1 MNADLRLRRA
11 IVPVLISLLL
21 LSCQKGGAPVTVSKG
36 VLDLRHIEQGDEF
49 SVKMNGEWEF
59 YFNRFITSSPSGGSD
74 SLKPDCYGSVPAFWS
89 DYRIGGQ
96 KLPGFGYASYRAI
109 VLLPSGYRDR
119 LGIDMPVFDSS
130 FEISINGVTAARN
143 GTPGRTSAES
153 IPAYEPLFF
162 SYAPRS
168 DTLDIIIRVSNFEHR
183 RGGFWM
189 PLKIGTFHTIQS
201 DFTNQWFASIS
212 VTGMLFASFLFFF
225 IFYLLDRRNTKLLM
239 FSLLTLGLALRPF
252 LSAPYLI
259 SILDVQ
265 NWYMIVRGEY
275 LILFLM
281 IISGSWLTYFIYPT
295 SGFRTVAL
303 ATGVVSL
310 ICIVL
315 VISAPVYI
323 FAYSVFIVQL
333 LAITIIIYALVMS
346 LRGMLKGKWVDTVY
360 FAAIVAMGIGIVAD
374 ILLANGL
381 EEKQQVYILSFLM
394 MVFVFL
400 QATLLIRD
408 WVKSAKER
416 ENLAHQLE
424 ELNRNL
430 ETRVDARTRELRE
443 KSEELNARNKQIAL
457 QNKKLSETVQ
467 LKNKIF
473 SVISHDL
480 RSPVVNILY
489 TLNMLREEEYKD
501 KTDALAASGIQY
513 SQMVI
518 NLLENMLVWGRGQED
533 MIRYAPAANDLADI
547 ILTNMSIL
555 KESADR
561 KEIAL
566 NFTQVGRSTGWFD
579 RDLMDIVVRN
589 LLSNAIKYTYHGGRV
604 TIHLKERE
612 ENHEGLIIKV
622 CDNGIGMSE
631 ELQKKLFTGAY
642 VPTTFGTD
650 QEKGTGLGLKLVH
663 ELVTIS
669 RGTISVES
677 TPGSGSC
684 FTVSLPGKERARKS

>member
-1 MNADLRLRRA
+1 M
-11 IVPVLISLLL
+11 ISLLL
-21 LSCQKGGAPVTVSKG
+21 FSCQRSGTPVMVVKG

-59 YFNRFITSSPSGGSD
+59 YFNKFLSTSQPGDGD
-74 SLKPDCYGSVPAFWS
+74 SLKPDCYGSVPAYWS

-96 KLPGFGYASYRAI
+96 KLPGFGFATYRAI

-162 SYAPRS
+162 SYVPKS
-168 DTLDIIIRVSNFEHR
+168 DTLDIIIKVSNFEHR

-189 PLKIGTFHTIQS
+189 PLKIGSFQAIQS
-201 DFTNQWFASIS
+201 NFTNQWFTSIA

-252 LSAPYLI
+252 FSSPYLI
-259 SILDVQ
+259 SILDVE

-275 LILFLM
+275 LILLLM
-281 IISGSWLTYFIYPT
+281 VISGAWFSYFIYPT
-295 SGFRTVAL
+295 SGFRTVTL
-303 ATGVVSL
+303 ATSVVCF
-310 ICIVL
+310 IFIIL
-315 VISAPVYI
+315 VMSSPVYV
-323 FAYSVFIVQL
+323 FAYSVFLIQL
-333 LAITIIIYALVMS
+333 LALTIIIYALVMS
-346 LRGMLKGKWVDTVY
+346 LRGMLKGRWVDTVY
-360 FAAIVAMGIGIVAD
+360 FSAIAAMGFGTMAD

-381 EEKQQVYILSFLM
+381 EENQQVYILSFMM

-400 QATLLIRD
+400 QSTLLIRD
-408 WVKSAKER
+408 WVKSARER

-430 ETRVDARTRELRE
+430 ETRVDARTKELRD
-443 KSEELNARNKQIAL
+443 KSVELNARNEQIAL
-457 QNKKLSETVQ
+457 QNKKLSETVE

-489 TLNMLREEEYKD
+489 TLNMIREEEHKD

-533 MIRYAPAANDLADI
+533 MIRYSPAANDMADV

-604 TIHLKERE
+604 AIHLKERE
-612 ENHEGLIIKV
+612 DKHEGLIIKV
-622 CDNGIGMSE
+622 SDNGTGMSE
-631 ELQKKLFTGAY
+631 ELQKKLFTGSY

-684 FTVSLPGKERARKS
+684 FTVSLPGNERVRKRDTR